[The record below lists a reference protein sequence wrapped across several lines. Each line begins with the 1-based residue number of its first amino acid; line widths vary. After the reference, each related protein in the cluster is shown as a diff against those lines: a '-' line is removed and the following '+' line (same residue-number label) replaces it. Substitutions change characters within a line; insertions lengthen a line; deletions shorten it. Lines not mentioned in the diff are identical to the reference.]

1 MKPKVPKDFQT
12 MCRYYS
18 NSSGNKFKRNL
29 KKKLK
34 IKENSSQNQFYAFAG
49 FTDTSIIGITFTEQT
64 HWITTGTFELYF
76 RN

>member
-12 MCRYYS
+12 CADITPIVVEI
-18 NSSGNKFKRNL
+18 NL
-29 KKKLK
+29 REIWKKKLK

-64 HWITTGTFELYF
+64 HWITTGTLLYF